1 MELIAL
7 TALLTFG
14 TLITVLNVLVYIE
27 LKGHRRDQSKLETQI
42 LTRFVENRTRVE
54 DIQDDL
60 NRLVHESSPSIGG
73 ENNWDNIRSAFSAEK
88 VK

>member
-1 MELIAL
+1 MVV
-7 TALLTFG
+7 F
-14 TLITVLNVLVYIE
+14 NVLVYLE
-27 LKGHRRDQSKLETQI
+27 LKEHRRDQSKLETQI
-42 LTRFVENRTRVE
+42 MTRFVENRTRVE

-73 ENNWDNIRSAFSAEK
+73 ENNWDGIRSAFSAEK